1 VDRGDSIQKKDTK
14 KRQQKIF
21 TNEVRRCFNE
31 KGFIYGHRSISGF
44 GGVVLVAIPSQSADL
59 KRWLWFRQKDVKGEA
74 KGKLTINTANG
85 TDLEIQIT
93 GLDPKGLYTAF
104 FVNVKSQMFEGIGPA
119 PHTLKVNEKGEADF
133 KGTMKKT
140 STSAS
145 WQWDLSQPAGKPIG
159 NPVGVKAALGSLVAT
174 DKPKLILEGKLR

>member
-1 VDRGDSIQKKDTK
+1 MKKTLSM
-14 KRQQKIF
+14 IIG
-21 TNEVRRCFNE
+21 VLLVWV
-31 KGFIYGHRSISGF
+31 
-44 GGVVLVAIPSQSADL
+44 GVVVVANPSQSADL
-59 KRWLWFRQKDVKGEA
+59 REVALVQPKDVKGEA

-133 KGTMKKT
+133 KGTMKKDIYKRFV
-140 STSAS
+140 AVGIY
-145 WQWDLSQPAGKPIG
+145 LNPAGKPIG
-159 NPVGVKAALGSLVAT
+159 NPVGVKAALGSLVAK

>member
-1 VDRGDSIQKKDTK
+1 MKKTLSM
-14 KRQQKIF
+14 IIG
-21 TNEVRRCFNE
+21 VLLVWV
-31 KGFIYGHRSISGF
+31 
-44 GGVVLVAIPSQSADL
+44 GVVVVANPSQSADL
-59 KRWLWFRQKDVKGEA
+59 REVALVQPKDVKGEA

-133 KGTMKKT
+133 KGTMKKDIYKRFV
-140 STSAS
+140 AVGIY
-145 WQWDLSQPAGKPIG
+145 LNPAGKPIG

>member
-1 VDRGDSIQKKDTK
+1 MKKTSSM
-14 KRQQKIF
+14 II
-21 TNEVRRCFNE
+21 VVL
-31 KGFIYGHRSISGF
+31 ILAWV
-44 GGVVLVAIPSQSADL
+44 GVVVVANPSQSADL
-59 KRWLWFRQKDVKGEA
+59 REVALVQPKDVKGEA

-133 KGTMKKT
+133 KGTMKKDIYKRFV
-140 STSAS
+140 AVGIY
-145 WQWDLSQPAGKPIG
+145 LNPAGKPIG